1 VKGLSEDQQDSGECS
16 PRRDVHSQQFMKLCA
31 SALAPSVLRHTHM
44 THVIIVASDLMQ
56 CCVVAVL
63 QSHLRSFLLLQG
75 VHVAKAYRA
84 LECNLAPDLHST
96 FALLLS

>member
-16 PRRDVHSQQFMKLCA
+16 PRHDVHSQQFMKLCA

-75 VHVAKAYRA
+75 PAAGACGKGVQSVGM
-84 LECNLAPDLHST
+84 
-96 FALLLS
+96 